1 MPICHQLF
9 STLEVS
15 NTVYHSSDC
24 LLHDLVD
31 LNGGKRVPKASAG
44 WAALG
49 IMSLLLGNIIYV
61 LLFDLWTVPGQEA
74 PSPQSVFALVMS
86 ECPGLV
92 HGGSLHWEMQ
102 APGYRTGESQVDQC
116 QSSACSQQVRIT
128 PKVSHCQCRLHSAW
142 HPQEGS
148 GGAFCAVLVTPPQRP
163 ALTAAAAPEPA
174 LQEPPQWR
182 WTQNVKKA
190 ARRLES
196 KRGECFS

>member
-74 PSPQSVFALVMS
+74 PSPQSVFALVTS

-92 HGGSLHWEMQ
+92 HGGSLHWETQ

-116 QSSACSQQVRIT
+116 QSSACSQQVRR
-128 PKVSHCQCRLHSAW
+128 PKGLTLPVQTAQCAAS
-142 HPQEGS
+142 P
-148 GGAFCAVLVTPPQRP
+148 GGVWRSVLRCARHAP
-163 ALTAAAAPEPA
+163 AAPSADSRCRSRPSEGEHKTWKKQPDV
-174 LQEPPQWR
+174 WR
-182 WTQNVKKA
+182 A
-190 ARRLES
+190 
-196 KRGECFS
+196 RGENVSAR